1 MRKIVNTKY
10 LENFIIVGF
19 PLLIFIIWILT
30 CWDLNYQVHDD
41 RYMMEFVS
49 GKFLGHGDAH
59 LVYIKY
65 LLAMFLL
72 FLYNTWQGYDWYA
85 TMLFVIQFA
94 TIAVLTWYLIRGWE
108 KRLHKLITITV
119 FYVFFILCWINEIT
133 CFTYTTVAALVSATI
148 LAVFALSRDCI
159 SDYIILLILCFF
171 SYNLRSDVF
180 FMVLPFCGI
189 VWGYKMIKCKKKSY
203 LAFLLSLGVVLAV
216 SYGVEYMAYSDSGWS
231 DYNKYN
237 NARTLY
243 YDYYLDEMVEYD
255 NYKEIYEQL
264 GISENGCEILESY
277 DLSLYDEE
285 LYEKIPKLAKYY
297 QSPKGLVERLA
308 DSVNNVLQDGL
319 LESKMM
325 TLVSIFFWGIAM
337 AYTIIKKNKAGGI
350 LGGLFCLG
358 HIILWGY
365 LGYRGRILPRVSHS
379 MLLIQIVTPLLVIFY
394 VWQQQRE
401 EGKNQESFST
411 LCKRVG
417 IIVFGLMCIGVMLYD
432 ARLSQKLIAKNAKEA
447 DYRDQYIIE
456 EYCNTHPGNF
466 YFLDVF
472 SVVECKY
479 TFAFHNENKYEN
491 FLSLGD
497 WFGNSPIYKEKL
509 RKEKISSVREAVL
522 HDDTVYVIG
531 IEGKS
536 LDFMKGITEKNVSI
550 EPVDYLDGGMDDYV
564 VYAIKEET

>member
-1 MRKIVNTKY
+1 MKKTMY
-10 LENFIIVGF
+10 LENMIIVGV
-19 PLLIFIIWILT
+19 PLLLFIIWILT

-59 LVYIKY
+59 LVYMKY
-65 LLAMFLL
+65 LLGMFLL
-72 FLYNTWQGYDWYA
+72 FLYNAWQGHDWYA
-85 TMLFVIQFA
+85 TFLFVIQFA
-94 TIAVLTWYLIRGWE
+94 TIAVLSWYLIRGWH
-108 KRLHKLITITV
+108 KRFYKVVTITV

-148 LAVFALSRDCI
+148 LVVLALSRDCMK
-159 SDYIILLILCFF
+159 DYVILLVLCFF

-189 VWGYKMIKCKKKSY
+189 VWSYKVVKYKKKSY
-203 LAFLLSLGVVLAV
+203 CAFLLSLGVVLAV
-216 SYGVEYMAYSDSGWS
+216 SYGVECVAYSDSEWS
-231 DYNKYN
+231 DYKKYN
-237 NARTLY
+237 HARTLY
-243 YDYYLDEMVEYD
+243 YDYYIDEMVVYD
-255 NYKEIYEQL
+255 NYKEVYEEL
-264 GISENGCEILESY
+264 GISENGCKILESY

-285 LYEKIPKLAKYY
+285 LYEKILELVKYY
-297 QSPKGLVERLA
+297 QSPKGLMERLV
-308 DSVNNVLQDGL
+308 DGVKNVLHDGL
-319 LESKMM
+319 SESKMM
-325 TLVSIFFWGIAM
+325 TLVSAFFWGIAVT
-337 AYTIIKKNKAGGI
+337 YTIMKKSKAGGI

-358 HIILWGY
+358 HSILWMY

-379 MLLIQIVTPLLVIFY
+379 MLLIQIVTPLVIIFY

-401 EGKNQESFST
+401 EEKTQNSFSV
-411 LCKRVG
+411 LCKRTG
-417 IIVFGLMCIGVMLYD
+417 ICACILVCAGVALYD
-432 ARLSQKLIAKNAKEA
+432 VRLSQKLIAKNIKEA
-447 DYRDQYIIE
+447 DYRDYYIIE
-456 EYCNTHPGNF
+456 EYCNAHPDNF

-479 TFAFHNENKYEN
+479 TFAFYNDNEYEN

-509 RKEKISSVREAVL
+509 KKEKIDSVRDAVL
-522 HDDTVYVIG
+522 HNDAVYVIG

-536 LDFMKGITEKNVSI
+536 LDFMKNITEKKASI

-564 VYAIKEET
+564 IYAIKEEV

>member
-1 MRKIVNTKY
+1 MKKTSHAKY
-10 LENFIIVGF
+10 LENMIIVGV
-19 PLLIFIIWILT
+19 PLLLFIIWTLT

-59 LVYIKY
+59 LVYMKY
-65 LLAMFLL
+65 LLGMFLL
-72 FLYNTWQGYDWYA
+72 FLYNTWQGHDWYA

-94 TIAVLTWYLIRGWE
+94 TIAVLTWYLIRGWK
-108 KRLHKLITITV
+108 KRFHKIVTIIV

-133 CFTYTTVAALVSATI
+133 CFTYTTVAALASATI
-148 LAVFALSRDCI
+148 LVVFALSRDCI
-159 SDYIILLILCFF
+159 RDYVILLVLCFL

-189 VWGYKMIKCKKKSY
+189 VWGYKMVKYKKRSY
-203 LAFLLSLGVVLAV
+203 VAFLLSLGVVLAM
-216 SYGVEYMAYSDSGWS
+216 SYGVECMAYSDSGWS
-231 DYNKYN
+231 DYKKYN
-237 NARTLY
+237 HARTLY
-243 YDYYLDEMVEYD
+243 YDYYIDEMVVYD
-255 NYKEIYEQL
+255 NYKEVYEEL
-264 GISENGCEILESY
+264 GISENGCKILESY

-285 LYEKIPKLAKYY
+285 LYEKIPELAKYY
-297 QSPKGLVERLA
+297 QSPKGLVERLV
-308 DSVNNVLQDGL
+308 DGVKNVLQDGL

-325 TLVSIFFWGIAM
+325 TLVSAFFWGIAVV
-337 AYTIIKKNKAGGI
+337 YIIMKKNKAGGI

-358 HIILWGY
+358 HIILWMY

-379 MLLIQIVTPLLVIFY
+379 MLLIQIVTPLVVTFY

-401 EGKNQESFST
+401 EEKAQNSLPG
-411 LCKRVG
+411 LCKKMGICAFILVCVG
-417 IIVFGLMCIGVMLYD
+417 VALYD
-432 ARLSQKLIAKNAKEA
+432 VRLSQKLIVKNAKEA

-456 EYCNTHPGNF
+456 EYCNAHPNNF

-479 TFAFHNENKYEN
+479 TFAFHNDNEYEN

-509 RKEKISSVREAVL
+509 KKEKIASVRDAVL

-550 EPVDYLDGGMDDYV
+550 EPVDDLDGGMDDYV

>member
-1 MRKIVNTKY
+1 MKKQNERRN
-10 LENFIIVGF
+10 NCIIVF
-19 PLLIFIIWILT
+19 LPLVLFVIWVLT

-65 LLAMFLL
+65 ILGMFLL
-72 FLYNTWQGYDWYA
+72 FLYNNWQGHDWYA
-85 TMLFVIQFA
+85 TMLFLIQFA
-94 TIAVLTWYLIRGWE
+94 TIAVLSWYLIRGW
-108 KRLHKLITITV
+108 KKQLHKIVTIAV
-119 FYVFFILCWINEIT
+119 FYVFFILCWVNEVT

-148 LAVFALSRDCI
+148 LVVFTLSRDNI
-159 SDYIILLILCFF
+159 GDYMVLLLLCFF

-189 VWGYKMIKCKKKSY
+189 VWIYKIIKHRKKSY
-203 LAFLLSLGVVLAV
+203 VGFLLVLAVILVV
-216 SYGVEYMAYSDSGWS
+216 SYGVECRAYSDNGWRE
-231 DYNKYN
+231 YKAYN

-243 YDYYLDEMVEYD
+243 YDYYLDEMVVYED
-255 NYKEIYEQL
+255 YKDVYEEL

-285 LYEKIPKLAKYY
+285 LYEKIPELAARYR
-297 QSPKGLVERLA
+297 QSKGLAGKLTESA
-308 DSVNNVLQDGL
+308 KTVLQDGL

-325 TLVSIFFWGIAM
+325 TLVSLFFWGIA
-337 AYTIIKKNKAGGI
+337 AGYTIITKNKKGGI

-358 HIILWGY
+358 HVLLWMY

-379 MLLIQIVTPLLVIFY
+379 MLLIQMVTPWIVTFY
-394 VWQQQRE
+394 VWQQQQER
-401 EGKNQESFST
+401 GKNGAGFH
-411 LCKRVG
+411 LRWKRAGILAFVLVCVG
-417 IIVFGLMCIGVMLYD
+417 VSLYD
-432 ARLSQKLIAKNAKEA
+432 IRLSQKLMAKNAKEA
-447 DYRDQYIIE
+447 AYGDQYIME
-456 EYCNTHPGNF
+456 DYCNTHPDNF

-479 TFAFHNENKYEN
+479 TFHFDNANVYEN

-509 RKEKISSVREAVL
+509 KIQGIDSVRDAVL

-536 LDFMKGITEKNVSI
+536 LDFIKGITGETVSI
-550 EPVDYLDGGMDDYV
+550 EPVDYLEGGMDNYV
-564 VYAIKEET
+564 VYAIKEM